1 LRPGNRLDNVKTDYL
16 IKLIGSSQLLEHH
29 QTLEEGLTELVRLSA
44 ELLKVERCSIMLL
57 SPADEDGEPRLH
69 VFCHHG
75 PLPAAALRDSMPLSR
90 GIAGHVLRTGEPLF
104 LADVQASAF
113 AGLARGQDHSA
124 PSLICA
130 PIRVARDPIGVINV
144 SDPLHGRPFT
154 SDDLDLVQVFA
165 LVIGQSIQTFQ
176 LQRLAE
182 SRLLQMASLQD
193 ERQRSDASGRPIS
206 PDPARLAK
214 LVAKNFFRE
223 LTDAGFGP
231 NAVIA
236 VASEVLSMLN
246 ETLAK
251 HKERRERESAAT
263 ADRDRN

>member
-1 LRPGNRLDNVKTDYL
+1 LRLADRFDTVKSDYL

-29 QTLEEGLTELVRLSA
+29 QTLEEGLTELARLSA
-44 ELLKVERCSIMLL
+44 DLLKVERCSIMLL
-57 SPADEDGEPRLH
+57 CPADEDGETRLQIYS
-69 VFCHHG
+69 HHG
-75 PLPAAALRDSMPLSR
+75 RLPAAALRESMPLSQ

-104 LADVQASAF
+104 LADVEKSAF
-113 AGLARGQDHSA
+113 AGLARGHGHSA

-130 PIRVARDPIGVINV
+130 PIRVTRDPIGVINV
-144 SDPLHGRPFT
+144 SDPLPGRPLT
-154 SDDLDLVQVFA
+154 SDDLGLVQVFA

-182 SRLLQMASLQD
+182 SRLLQMAALHD
-193 ERQRSDASGRPIS
+193 ARERSGASGRPIS

-223 LTDAGFGP
+223 LRDAGFGP

-251 HKERRERESAAT
+251 HKERRERESAA
-263 ADRDRN
+263 AGDRDRA